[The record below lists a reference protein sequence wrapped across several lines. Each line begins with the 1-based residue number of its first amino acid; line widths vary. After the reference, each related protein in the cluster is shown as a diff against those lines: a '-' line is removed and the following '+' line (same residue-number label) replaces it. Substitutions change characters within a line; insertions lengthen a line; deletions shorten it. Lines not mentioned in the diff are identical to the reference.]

1 MHAPSFVRRTS
12 AIRIWSSAPG
22 AQRFRR
28 PTDILLLVS
37 AMVALALLDI
47 WAPGPTSLDEA
58 LVAVTTSV
66 SEILDWLWEISYA
79 LLAGWTLVVVALAVF
94 ARGRRRMLLD
104 FLVTAAVAFAGA
116 LVACRVATGSWP
128 SSLADFATADAH
140 PVYTVVFLTLATSIL
155 VTASPHLT
163 RPLRMI
169 GRAVIAFGVFGAVG
183 LTITLPI
190 GAAASLAVGVAAAAA
205 THLLLGTPAGRSTPD
220 QVADALEELGL
231 DIETVREAAVQ
242 MPGVSV
248 MLARAS
254 DGRDLFV
261 KVYGRDAW
269 DGQVVG
275 SLWTSL
281 TRRGEKPVLLRSRI
295 SRVDHEA
302 VVTLIAQRA
311 GVSVVP
317 IVTGGKADGGD
328 ALLVT
333 EARGASLGN
342 LRSVD
347 DTFVASAWHAL
358 VDLHAL
364 GIAHGDVSSGTIV
377 RGPDG
382 AAALCDFDEAE
393 TTADP
398 SSLLAD
404 RARLLVAT
412 ALATDRERAVA
423 AAVAAIGRE
432 GLADVLPYLQPAV
445 VDSDT
450 GRAVRDEEWTLAELR
465 ASAVDACGVEPPP
478 LQNLRRVTLRSIIIL
493 AVIAVVAYTLIGLLA
508 GVDFAAIREQL
519 SAANKA
525 ILLCALLLSPFVQVG
540 FSIGTIGASSKPV
553 RFRPVLM
560 LQYAIQFIAVTLPS
574 TAARIAMEV
583 RFFERFG
590 LAPATAVSI
599 GVIDSVMGFGV
610 QIALIVL
617 ILISGL
623 PGFTSSVL
631 GSSSS
636 SSSTESST
644 PSLLILLVVLLA
656 LGVLIA
662 FVVPRIRHRII
673 ESIPR
678 IRVAIKE
685 QAHTA
690 KSSLT
695 VLRNPRKVGL
705 MLLGN
710 FIAQVIQA
718 VILGVCLAA
727 FGETAHLSQL
737 ILINTAVSL
746 FAGLMPVPGGMG
758 VAEAGYTLGLQA
770 IGIPSAVAMSTAI
783 AFRLVTF
790 YLPPI
795 WGAFGMRWLRKNAY
809 V

>member
-1 MHAPSFVRRTS
+1 MRAPSFVRRTS
-12 AIRIWSSAPG
+12 AIRVWSSAPG
-22 AQRFRR
+22 AQCFRR
-28 PTDILLLVS
+28 PTDILLL
-37 AMVALALLDI
+37 AGALTTLAVLNI

-58 LVAVTTSV
+58 LTAVTASV
-66 SEILDWLWEISYA
+66 SEVLGWMWEISYA
-79 LLAGWTLVVVALAVF
+79 LLAGWTVVLIALAGF
-94 ARGRRRMLLD
+94 SRGRRRMLLD
-104 FLVTAAVAFAGA
+104 FLIAAAIAFGAG
-116 LVACRVATGSWP
+116 LVVFRIANGEWPHSIGEFATGDPHPIYTISF
-128 SSLADFATADAH
+128 LTIATA
-140 PVYTVVFLTLATSIL
+140 VL

-163 RPLRMI
+163 RPLRLI
-169 GRAVIAFGVFGAVG
+169 GRIAILFGVVAAVG
-183 LTITLPI
+183 LTIALPI
-190 GAAASLAVGVAAAAA
+190 GAVASLAVGVAAAAA
-205 THLLLGTPAGRSTPD
+205 THLIMGTPAGRSTPD
-220 QVADALEELGL
+220 QVADALGELGL

-242 MPGVSV
+242 EPGVSV
-248 MLARAS
+248 MLARAR

-275 SLWTSL
+275 SLWTSV

-333 EARGASLGN
+333 EARGTSLADLEG
-342 LRSVD
+342 VD
-347 DTFVASAWHAL
+347 DAFVTSAWRAL
-358 VDLHAL
+358 VDLHSL
-364 GIAHGDVSSGTIV
+364 GIAHGDISAASVVQS
-377 RGPDG
+377 RDG
-382 AAALCDFDEAE
+382 SASLCDFDEAE
-393 TTADP
+393 ISADP
-398 SSLLAD
+398 STLLAD

-412 ALATDRERAVA
+412 ALATDRDRAVA
-423 AAVAAIGRE
+423 AAVAAIGKD

-445 VDSDT
+445 IDSDT

-465 ASAVDACGVEPPP
+465 ASAVTACGVEPPP
-478 LQNLRRVTLRSIIIL
+478 LQKLRRVTLRSIIIL
-493 AVIAVVAYTLIGLLA
+493 VVIAIVAYTLIGLLA

-540 FSIGTIGASSKPV
+540 FSIGTIGASPKPV

-636 SSSTESST
+636 SSSSESST
-644 PSLLILLVVLLA
+644 PSLLAMLIILIVL
-656 LGVLIA
+656 GILIA
-662 FVVPRIRHRII
+662 FIVPRIRHRITGA
-673 ESIPR
+673 IPR

-690 KSSLT
+690 KSALT
-695 VLRNPRKVGL
+695 VLRNPRKVGM

-710 FIAQVIQA
+710 LIAQVIQA
-718 VILGVCLAA
+718 IILGVCLAA

-783 AFRLVTF
+783 SFRLVTF

-795 WGAFGMRWLRKNAY
+795 WGAYGMRWLRKNAY
-809 V
+809 L

>member
-12 AIRIWSSAPG
+12 AVRIWSSAPG

-28 PTDILLLVS
+28 PTDILLLV
-37 AMVALALLDI
+37 AALVTLALLDI

-58 LVAVTTSV
+58 LVSVTSSV
-66 SEILDWLWEISYA
+66 SEILDWLWEISYT
-79 LLAGWTLVVVALAVF
+79 LLAGWSLIVVALTVF
-94 ARGRRRMLLD
+94 SRGRRRVLID
-104 FLVTAAVAFAGA
+104 FLVAGA
-116 LVACRVATGSWP
+116 LAIGGALLAYRLATGSWP
-128 SSLADFATADAH
+128 TSFSDFATADAH
-140 PVYTVVFLTLATSIL
+140 PVYTVAFLTLATSLL

-169 GRAVIAFGVFGAVG
+169 GRLAILFGVVGAVG
-183 LTITLPI
+183 LMVTLPI
-190 GAAASLAVGVAAAAA
+190 GAAASLAVGVAAAAI
-205 THLLLGTPAGRSTPD
+205 THLILGTPSGRSTPD
-220 QVADALEELGL
+220 QVADALGELGL
-231 DIETVREAAVQ
+231 EIDSVREAAVQ
-242 MPGVSV
+242 EPGVSV
-248 MLARAS
+248 MLARS
-254 DGRDLFV
+254 TDGTDLFV

-281 TRRGEKPVLLRSRI
+281 TRRGEKPVLLRSRV

-302 VVTLIAQRA
+302 LITLLAQRA
-311 GVSVVP
+311 GVPVVP
-317 IVTGGKADGGD
+317 VVTGGKADGGD
-328 ALLVT
+328 ALLIT
-333 EARGASLGN
+333 EARGPSLN
-342 LRSVD
+342 SMVSVED
-347 DTFVASAWHAL
+347 SFVASAWTAL
-358 VDLHAL
+358 NGLHAL
-364 GIAHGDVSSGTIV
+364 GIAHGDLSSESIV
-377 RGPDG
+377 QGSDG
-382 AAALCDFDEAE
+382 SAALCDFDEAE
-393 TTADP
+393 LNADP

-412 ALATDRERAVA
+412 ALATDRDRAVA
-423 AAVAAIGRE
+423 AAVGAIGKDV
-432 GLADVLPYLQPAV
+432 LAEVLPYLQPAV

-465 ASAVDACGVEPPP
+465 ASAVAACGVEPPP
-478 LQNLRRVTLRSIIIL
+478 LQKLRRVTLRSIIIITI
-493 AVIAVVAYTLIGLLA
+493 IAIVAYTLIGLLA

-525 ILLCALLLSPFVQVG
+525 ILLGALLLSPFVQFG
-540 FSIGTIGASSKPV
+540 FSIGTIGASPKPV

-644 PSLLILLVVLLA
+644 PSLLAMLIILIA
-656 LGVLIA
+656 LGILIA
-662 FVVPRIRHRII
+662 FIVPRIRHRITGA
-673 ESIPR
+673 IPR

-690 KSSLT
+690 KSALT
-695 VLRNPRKVGL
+695 VLRNPRKVGM

-710 FIAQVIQA
+710 LVAQVIQA

-727 FGETAHLSQL
+727 FGDTAHLSQL

-758 VAEAGYTLGLQA
+758 VAEAGYTVGLQA

-795 WGAFGMRWLRKNAY
+795 WGAYGMRWLRKNAY
-809 V
+809 L

>member
-1 MHAPSFVRRTS
+1 MHAPSIVRRTS
-12 AIRIWSSAPG
+12 ALRVWSSAPG
-22 AQRFRR
+22 AQRFLR
-28 PTDILLLVS
+28 PTDILLLAASLVT
-37 AMVALALLDI
+37 LALLDI

-58 LVAVTTSV
+58 LVSVTTTV
-66 SEILDWLWEISYA
+66 SELLDWLWEISYA
-79 LLAGWTLVVVALAVF
+79 LLAGWAVIVVALAVF
-94 ARGRRRMLLD
+94 SRGRRRMLLD
-104 FLVTAAVAFAGA
+104 FLIAAAIAFAGG
-116 LVACRVATGSWP
+116 LVAFRFATGSWP
-128 SSLADFATADAH
+128 QSLSDFATAEAH
-140 PVYTVVFLTLATSIL
+140 PVYTVAFLTVAVAIL

-169 GRAVIAFGVFGAVG
+169 GRLVILFGMVAAVG
-183 LTITLPI
+183 LTVTLPI
-190 GAAASLAVGVAAAAA
+190 GAAASLAVGVAAAAT
-205 THLLLGTPAGRSTPD
+205 THLLMGTPAGRSTPD
-220 QVADALEELGL
+220 QVADALGELGL
-231 DIETVREAAVQ
+231 DIDSVREAAVQ
-242 MPGVSV
+242 EPGVSV
-248 MLARAS
+248 MLARAA
-254 DGRDLFV
+254 DGRSLFV

-275 SLWTSL
+275 SMWTSL
-281 TRRGEKPVLLRSRI
+281 TRRGEKPVLLRSRV

-311 GVSVVP
+311 GINVVP
-317 IVTGGKADGGD
+317 IVTGGKAEGGD

-333 EARGASLGN
+333 EMRGASLAD
-342 LRSVD
+342 LDSVD
-347 DTFVASAWHAL
+347 DAFVASAWAAL
-358 VDLHAL
+358 VKLHSL
-364 GIAHGDVSSGTIV
+364 GIAHGDISSGSVV
-377 RGPDG
+377 RDATG
-382 AAALCDFDEAE
+382 AAALCDFDEADLN
-393 TTADP
+393 ADP

-404 RARLLVAT
+404 RARLLVVT
-412 ALATDRERAVA
+412 ALAADRDRAVA
-423 AAVAAIGRE
+423 AAIEAIGKD

-450 GRAVRDEEWTLAELR
+450 GRAVREEEWTLAELR
-465 ASAVDACGVEPPP
+465 AAAVAACGVEAPP
-478 LQNLRRVTLRSIIIL
+478 LQKLRRVTLRSIIVVAI
-493 AVIAVVAYTLIGLLA
+493 IALVAYTLIGLLA
-508 GVDFAAIREQL
+508 GVDFASIKDEL

-525 ILLCALLLSPFVQVG
+525 ILLGALVLSPFVQVG
-540 FSIGTIGASSKPV
+540 FSIGTMGASPRPL

-560 LQYAIQFIAVTLPS
+560 LQYAIQFIALTLPS
-574 TAARIAMEV
+574 TAARIALEV

-590 LAPATAVSI
+590 LPAATAVSI
-599 GVIDSVMGFGV
+599 GVIDSVSGFGV
-610 QIALIVL
+610 QIALILL
-617 ILISGL
+617 ILVSGL

-636 SSSTESST
+636 SSSTDSST
-644 PSLLILLVVLLA
+644 PSLLILLLVLLA
-656 LGVLIA
+656 AGVLIA
-662 FVVPRIRHRII
+662 VVVPRIRHRIVG
-673 ESIPR
+673 SIPR
-678 IRVAIKE
+678 IRAAIRE

-710 FIAQVIQA
+710 FIAQLIQA
-718 VILGVCLAA
+718 IILGVCLAA
-727 FGETAHLSQL
+727 FGDTAHLSQL

-795 WGAFGMRWLRKNAY
+795 WGAYGMRWLRKNAY